1 MARLALNWK
10 KKWKWSL
17 GSVAKRLWAQRI
29 WKEASFEGGA
39 LLPILFFIVAPITI
53 ITDKKV
59 GAGFRNSIFA
69 KHSGAASTHNWLRG
83 PLWGSGW
90 GFRAYIGMQSAHFRA
105 IYSYIWKHDM
115 RFYTSLPLSL
125 FRPGFT
131 RFSMRG
137 WPSPPPPQP
146 CALSRKCICTI
157 WRRTEDERMLST
169 HSGICLF
176 SVERRNQH
184 KSNKRDF
191 PSASSTNPTL
201 LYIIIAHF
209 SKTAW
214 GHHPLHDHHHHD
226 HHHLGN
232 EGGDYCGERERGE
245 RQSSGRRLNM
255 MQKLTRECKKG
266 NCSLNIFKSTKIMKG
281 HFHDWFPKILTLI

>member
-1 MARLALNWK
+1 MGRATAPTVSNNGKTRIELE

-69 KHSGAASTHNWLRG
+69 KHSGAASAHNWLRG

-157 WRRTEDERMLST
+157 WRRQKMKECFQP
-169 HSGICLF
+169 IQA
-176 SVERRNQH
+176 SVC
-184 KSNKRDF
+184 F
-191 PSASSTNPTL
+191 
-201 LYIIIAHF
+201 
-209 SKTAW
+209 
-214 GHHPLHDHHHHD
+214 
-226 HHHLGN
+226 
-232 EGGDYCGERERGE
+232 
-245 RQSSGRRLNM
+245 QSSGVININ
-255 MQKLTRECKKG
+255 LT
-266 NCSLNIFKSTKIMKG
+266 NVTSLLLLLPIPPFFI
-281 HFHDWFPKILTLI
+281 